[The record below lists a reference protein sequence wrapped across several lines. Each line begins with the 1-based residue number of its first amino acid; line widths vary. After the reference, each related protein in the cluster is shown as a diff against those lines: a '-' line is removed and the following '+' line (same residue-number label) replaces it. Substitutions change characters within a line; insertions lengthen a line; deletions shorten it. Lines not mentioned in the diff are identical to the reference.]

1 MRIFNRLSVA
11 AALGV
16 IATAAA
22 CSDSTTGPGG
32 GGPKAGTLAQH
43 FDTLYAQAKA
53 SSTSDTNFTFRA
65 ELLSD
70 LELAAAFGASPTT
83 VTVTTSAGT
92 EQWKGFVFEEVLNDS
107 GSAPDSAILVFVYR
121 DSMAHTG
128 VLSGFHSDGTP
139 LASVL
144 VTNDTVAVNDTSRAG
159 SFTLV
164 SVGASCVTPIAGL
177 VNPIIAKDQSAACAS
192 AVLNVALT
200 LGFPSTTGVD
210 PALTSLSFPMT
221 SFAGERFVHASSA
234 GARVSS
240 ASRLQ
245 AWLRPS
251 H

>member
-1 MRIFNRLSVA
+1 MRFINRRSLA

-16 IATAAA
+16 IATVAA
-22 CSDSTTGPGG
+22 CSDSTTSPGG

-43 FDTLYAQAKA
+43 FDTLFAQAKA
-53 SSTSDTNFTFRA
+53 LSATNINYLPRA
-65 ELLSD
+65 NLLSG
-70 LELAAAFGASPTT
+70 LELAAAFGASPTN
-83 VTVTTSAGT
+83 VTVTTSVGT
-92 EQWKGFVFEEVLNDS
+92 EQWKGFVIEEVLNDTS
-107 GSAPDSAILVFVYR
+107 SSPDSAIFVFVYR

-144 VTNDTVAVNDTSRAG
+144 LTDDTIGVNDNSRSG

-164 SVGASCVTPIAGL
+164 SVGGSCATPIAGL
-177 VNPIIAKDQSAACAS
+177 VNPLIATDESDTCAS
-192 AVLNVALT
+192 AVFNIALT
-200 LGFPSTTGVD
+200 LGFPSTAGVD
-210 PALTSLSFPMT
+210 AALTSISFPVT
-221 SFAGERFVHASSA
+221 SFGGERFVVAASA
-234 GARVSS
+234 GARVAS

>member
-1 MRIFNRLSVA
+1 MRLINRLSVA
-11 AALGV
+11 AVLGV
-16 IATAAA
+16 IATVAA
-22 CSDSTTGPGG
+22 CSDSTTSPGG

-43 FDTLYAQAKA
+43 FDTLFAQAKA
-53 SSTSDTNFTFRA
+53 LSATNVNYIPRSN
-65 ELLSD
+65 LLSD
-70 LELAAAFGASPTT
+70 LELAAAFGASPTN

-92 EQWKGFVFEEVLNDS
+92 EQWKGFAIEEVLNDTS
-107 GSAPDSAILVFVYR
+107 SSPDSAIFVFVYR

-144 VTNDTVAVNDTSRAG
+144 LTDDTIGVNDNSRSG

-164 SVGASCVTPIAGL
+164 SVGASCATPIAGL
-177 VNPIIAKDQSAACAS
+177 VNPLIAADESDTCAS
-192 AVLNVALT
+192 AVFNVALT
-200 LGFPSTTGVD
+200 LGFPSTAGVD
-210 PALTSLSFPMT
+210 AALTSISFPTT
-221 SFAGERFVHASSA
+221 SFTGERFVVAASA

-251 H
+251 R